1 MIDATSSPTP
11 LQREL
16 ISFRIAQQ
24 DFCTDIRQ
32 VREIRGWTSV
42 TAMPHAPEFVVG
54 VINLRGTVMPVVDIG
69 ARLGFA
75 PSVPTEHHV
84 IIVVNINGQWTGLM
98 VESVA
103 ETSTIAA
110 DQIHRAPNV
119 ASRRTMDFVE
129 GYIIRGDS
137 MMTVISLD
145 HVIPEI
151 NLDALQTLA
160 L

>member
-1 MIDATSSPTP
+1 MSQAASVRSA
-11 LQREL
+11 QYREL
-16 ISFRIAQQ
+16 ISFRIAGQ

-75 PSVPTEHHV
+75 ATVPTDLHV

-98 VESVA
+98 VEGVS
-103 ETSTIAA
+103 ETATVPSE
-110 DQIHRAPNV
+110 QIHAAPNV
-119 ASRRTMDFVE
+119 ASRQTRDFVE

-151 NLDALQTLA
+151 NFDGLEVGAV
-160 L
+160 